1 MHAVDSVYT
10 PCYNV
15 YMKLISNKT
24 DLTNIDSHIHSTFS
38 PDARGAGADEPR
50 KIADTVR
57 AKGLRG
63 FIVTDHVDVGYWNG
77 YIIDFDKYF
86 GAWQRV
92 RDDNPD
98 LTIYIGLEVG
108 FDIRYASETAK
119 LVKSLPLEY
128 VINSVHNWDHPVPAP
143 PGVPPYLTYLQA
155 IRQSLDADYEFNT
168 IGHIG
173 FLERYIHTPML
184 YDEYKD
190 ILDDIIKTAVARGL
204 RIEENTNAA
213 LPPHQPREDFLR
225 AYKAAGGVK
234 PVLGSDAHTSDKIG
248 QHFTEAAE
256 FLNKIFG

>member
-1 MHAVDSVYT
+1 
-10 PCYNV
+10 
-15 YMKLISNKT
+15 MKLIPNNT
-24 DLTNIDSHIHSTFS
+24 DLTNIDCHIHSPFS
-38 PDARGAGADEPR
+38 PDAKGCGADEPQI
-50 KIADTVR
+50 IADKVR

-86 GAWQRV
+86 DAWRKV

-108 FDIRYASETAK
+108 FDIRHASETAK
-119 LVKSLPLEY
+119 LIKNLPLEY
-128 VINSVHNWDHPVPAP
+128 VINSVHNWEHPVPAP
-143 PGVPPYLTYLQA
+143 AGVPPYLTYLQA

-173 FLERYIHTPML
+173 FLERYINTPME
-184 YDEYKD
+184 YAEYKD
-190 ILDDIIKTAVARGL
+190 IMDDIIETAVARGI
-204 RIEENTNAA
+204 RIEENTNSA
-213 LPPHQPREDFLR
+213 LPPRQPREDFLR
-225 AYKAAGGVK
+225 AYKAAGGIK

-248 QHFTEAAE
+248 QHFAEADE

>member
-1 MHAVDSVYT
+1 MD
-10 PCYNV
+10 C
-15 YMKLISNKT
+15 
-24 DLTNIDSHIHSTFS
+24 HIHSPFS
-38 PDARGAGADEPR
+38 PDARSAGADEPR
-50 KIADTVR
+50 KIADAVR
-57 AKGLRG
+57 KAGLRG
-63 FIVTDHVDVGYWNG
+63 FIVTDHVDVGYWDG

-86 GAWQRV
+86 DEWRRV

-108 FDIRYASETAK
+108 FDIRHTSETAK

-128 VINSVHNWDHPVPAP
+128 VINSVHNWEHPVPAP
-143 PGVPPYLTYLQA
+143 EGVPPYLTYLQA

-173 FLERYIHTPML
+173 FLERYINTPML
-184 YDEYKD
+184 YAEYKE
-190 ILDDIIKTAVARGL
+190 IMDDIIKTAVARGIC
-204 RIEENTNAA
+204 IEENTNAA

-248 QHFTEAAE
+248 QHFNEAAE
-256 FLNKIFG
+256 FLDGIFE